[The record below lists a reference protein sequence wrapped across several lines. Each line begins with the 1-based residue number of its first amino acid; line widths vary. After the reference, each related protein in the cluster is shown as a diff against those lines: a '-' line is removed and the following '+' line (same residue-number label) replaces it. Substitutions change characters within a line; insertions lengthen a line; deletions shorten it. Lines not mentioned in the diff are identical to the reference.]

1 MASKLLKETKD
12 TEIKNKK
19 QKARI
24 EKDDI
29 YKIDLELEQD
39 SQSAVQSELQDTEQ
53 FTQQN
58 EKEQPKKASK
68 AKAQSAKKKT
78 KAKKDDN
85 IIKIEDDEDEIDEI
99 FGNVNKWLKDA
110 EEVIENKPKRKL
122 AKIEEGIKSS
132 KTTKNNKETTK
143 TTKNSKIKETEKVE
157 DIDIKEEPIQVE
169 NVEKIEKVDEIEETE
184 KIENKKAK
192 KASASKVSTKAKTR
206 TATKARTTSKSQ
218 IDDIYS
224 LNNLEDLDN
233 DSFIKHQES
242 STNIED
248 EQTTNEKIED
258 GKIEVIEGKP
268 SEIKIHAEND
278 LTEIVLKKNRYKI
291 ELQKTEYNIYTD
303 INATSYV
310 IVRDPMLRIV
320 SGELYILLEKQGE
333 NYEVTTNQDFKINYV
348 IDNLERKNNEVN
360 FKLTNLTEI
369 FAYEDGLVFEIDEEK
384 VIENN
389 LEDNNTLVISEED
402 GKVYL
407 PYTKEDVKNEV
418 LQNRGT
424 KISDVIEEKYILP
437 IEKYK
442 NSMRA
447 RFREGYNLM
456 YRKEGKSKKSAIML
470 GIELMFETNLH
481 PAIISAC
488 KNLEEL
494 DIYLDCLEDNE
505 LEKFS
510 CFKIIYKSLPT
521 IRKKAKFQEL

>member
-12 TEIKNKK
+12 TEINNKK
-19 QKARI
+19 QKARV

-39 SQSAVQSELQDTEQ
+39 NQNTEQ
-53 FTQQN
+53 FTQHD
-58 EKEQPKKASK
+58 EKEKPKKASK
-68 AKAQSAKKKT
+68 AKAQSTKKKT
-78 KAKKDDN
+78 RAKKEDN

-132 KTTKNNKETTK
+132 KTTKSNKETTK
-143 TTKNSKIKETEKVE
+143 TRKNSKIEEIEKVE
-157 DIDIKEEPIQVE
+157 DVDIKEEPVQAE

-184 KIENKKAK
+184 KIETKKAK
-192 KASASKVSTKAKTR
+192 KTTKAKTR
-206 TATKARTTSKSQ
+206 ATTKVRTTSKSQ

-224 LNNLEDLDN
+224 LNNLEGLDN
-233 DSFIKHQES
+233 EDSTKDQEYQ
-242 STNIED
+242 NIED
-248 EQTTNEKIED
+248 DQTTNEKIRD
-258 GKIEVIEGKP
+258 GKIEVVEGKP

-278 LTEIVLKKNRYKI
+278 LTEIVLKKSRYKI

-320 SGELYILLEKQGE
+320 SGESYILLEKQGE
-333 NYEVTTNQDFKINYV
+333 NYEITTNQDFKINYV

-456 YRKEGKSKKSAIML
+456 YKKEGKSKKSAILL

>member
-12 TEIKNKK
+12 TEINNKK
-19 QKARI
+19 QKARV

-39 SQSAVQSELQDTEQ
+39 NQNTEQ
-53 FTQQN
+53 FTQHD
-58 EKEQPKKASK
+58 EKEKPKKASK
-68 AKAQSAKKKT
+68 AKAQSTKKRTRAKKE
-78 KAKKDDN
+78 DN

-132 KTTKNNKETTK
+132 KTTKSNKVTTK
-143 TTKNSKIKETEKVE
+143 TRKNSKIEEIEKVE
-157 DIDIKEEPIQVE
+157 DVDIKEEPVQAE
-169 NVEKIEKVDEIEETE
+169 NVEKIEKVNEIEETE
-184 KIENKKAK
+184 KIETKKAK
-192 KASASKVSTKAKTR
+192 KTTKAKTR
-206 TATKARTTSKSQ
+206 ATTKARTTSKSQ

-224 LNNLEDLDN
+224 LNNLEELDN
-233 DSFIKHQES
+233 EDSTKYQEYQ
-242 STNIED
+242 NIED
-248 EQTTNEKIED
+248 DQITNEKIRD
-258 GKIEVIEGKP
+258 GKIEVVEGKP

-320 SGELYILLEKQGE
+320 SGESYILLEKQGE
-333 NYEVTTNQDFKINYV
+333 NYEITTNQDFKINYV

-456 YRKEGKSKKSAIML
+456 YKKEGKSKKSAILL

>member
-12 TEIKNKK
+12 TEINNKK
-19 QKARI
+19 QKARV

-39 SQSAVQSELQDTEQ
+39 NQNAEQ
-53 FTQQN
+53 FTQQE
-58 EKEQPKKASK
+58 EKEKPKKASK

-78 KAKKDDN
+78 RAKKEDN

-110 EEVIENKPKRKL
+110 EEVVENKPKRKL

-132 KTTKNNKETTK
+132 KTAKSNKGTTK
-143 TTKNSKIKETEKVE
+143 TRKNSKIEEIEKVE
-157 DIDIKEEPIQVE
+157 DVDIKEEPVQAE
-169 NVEKIEKVDEIEETE
+169 NVEKIEKVNEIEETE
-184 KIENKKAK
+184 KIETKKAK
-192 KASASKVSTKAKTR
+192 KTTKAKTR
-206 TATKARTTSKSQ
+206 ATTKARTTSKSQ

-224 LNNLEDLDN
+224 LNNLEELDN
-233 DSFIKHQES
+233 EDSTKDQEYQ
-242 STNIED
+242 NIED
-248 EQTTNEKIED
+248 DQTTNEKIRD
-258 GKIEVIEGKP
+258 GKIEVVEGKP

-278 LTEIVLKKNRYKI
+278 LTEIVLKKSRYKI

-320 SGELYILLEKQGE
+320 SGESYILLEKQGE
-333 NYEVTTNQDFKINYV
+333 NYEITTNQDFKINYV

-456 YRKEGKSKKSAIML
+456 YKKEGKSKKSAILL

>member
-12 TEIKNKK
+12 TEINNKK
-19 QKARI
+19 QKARV

-39 SQSAVQSELQDTEQ
+39 NQNTEQ
-53 FTQQN
+53 FTQHD
-58 EKEQPKKASK
+58 EKEKPKKASK
-68 AKAQSAKKKT
+68 AKAQSTKKRTRAKKE
-78 KAKKDDN
+78 DN

-132 KTTKNNKETTK
+132 KTTKSNKVTTK
-143 TTKNSKIKETEKVE
+143 TRKNSKIEEIEKVE
-157 DIDIKEEPIQVE
+157 DVDIKEEPVQAE
-169 NVEKIEKVDEIEETE
+169 NVEKIEKVNEIEETE
-184 KIENKKAK
+184 KIETKKAK
-192 KASASKVSTKAKTR
+192 KTTKAKKRAT
-206 TATKARTTSKSQ
+206 TKARTTSKSQ

-224 LNNLEDLDN
+224 LNNLEELDN
-233 DSFIKHQES
+233 EDSTKYQEYQ
-242 STNIED
+242 NIED
-248 EQTTNEKIED
+248 DQITNEKIRD
-258 GKIEVIEGKP
+258 GKIEVVEGKP

-278 LTEIVLKKNRYKI
+278 LTEIVLKKSRYKI

-320 SGELYILLEKQGE
+320 SGESYILLEKQGE
-333 NYEVTTNQDFKINYV
+333 NYEITTNQDFKINYV

-456 YRKEGKSKKSAIML
+456 YKKEGKSKKSAILL

>member
-12 TEIKNKK
+12 TEINNKK
-19 QKARI
+19 QKARV

-39 SQSAVQSELQDTEQ
+39 NQNAEQ
-53 FTQQN
+53 FTQQE
-58 EKEQPKKASK
+58 EKEKTKKASK
-68 AKAQSAKKKT
+68 AKAQSTKKKT
-78 KAKKDDN
+78 RAKKEDN

-110 EEVIENKPKRKL
+110 EEVVENKPKRKL

-132 KTTKNNKETTK
+132 KTTKSNKETTK
-143 TTKNSKIKETEKVE
+143 TRKNSKIEEIEKVE
-157 DIDIKEEPIQVE
+157 DVDIKEEPVQAE
-169 NVEKIEKVDEIEETE
+169 NAEKIEKVDEIEETE
-184 KIENKKAK
+184 KIETKKAK
-192 KASASKVSTKAKTR
+192 KTTKAKTR
-206 TATKARTTSKSQ
+206 ATTKARTTSKSQ

-233 DSFIKHQES
+233 EDSTKDQEYQ
-242 STNIED
+242 NVED
-248 EQTTNEKIED
+248 DQTTNEKIRD
-258 GKIEVIEGKP
+258 GKIEVVEGKP

-320 SGELYILLEKQGE
+320 SGESYILLEKQGE
-333 NYEVTTNQDFKINYV
+333 NYEITTNQDFKINYV

-456 YRKEGKSKKSAIML
+456 YKKEGKSKKSAILL

>member
-12 TEIKNKK
+12 TEINNKK
-19 QKARI
+19 QKARV

-39 SQSAVQSELQDTEQ
+39 NQNTEQ
-53 FTQQN
+53 FTQHD
-58 EKEQPKKASK
+58 EKEKPKKASK
-68 AKAQSAKKKT
+68 AKAQSTKKKT
-78 KAKKDDN
+78 RAKKEDN

-132 KTTKNNKETTK
+132 KTAKSNKGTTK
-143 TTKNSKIKETEKVE
+143 TRKNSKIEEIEKVE
-157 DIDIKEEPIQVE
+157 DVDIKEEPVQAE

-184 KIENKKAK
+184 KIETKKAK
-192 KASASKVSTKAKTR
+192 KTTRAKTR
-206 TATKARTTSKSQ
+206 ATTKARTTSKSQ

-224 LNNLEDLDN
+224 LNNLEELDN
-233 DSFIKHQES
+233 EDSTKDQEYQ
-242 STNIED
+242 NIED
-248 EQTTNEKIED
+248 DQTTNEKIRD
-258 GKIEVIEGKP
+258 GKIEVVEGKP

-278 LTEIVLKKNRYKI
+278 LTEIVLKKSRYKI

-320 SGELYILLEKQGE
+320 SGESYILLEKQGE
-333 NYEVTTNQDFKINYV
+333 NYVITTNQDFKINYV

-456 YRKEGKSKKSAIML
+456 YKKEGKSKKSAILL

>member
-12 TEIKNKK
+12 TEINNKK
-19 QKARI
+19 QKARV

-39 SQSAVQSELQDTEQ
+39 NQNTEQ
-53 FTQQN
+53 FTQHD
-58 EKEQPKKASK
+58 EKEKPKKASK
-68 AKAQSAKKKT
+68 AKAQSTKKKT
-78 KAKKDDN
+78 RAKKEDN

-132 KTTKNNKETTK
+132 KTAKSNKGTTK
-143 TTKNSKIKETEKVE
+143 TRKNSKIEEIEKVE
-157 DIDIKEEPIQVE
+157 DVDIKEEPVQAE

-184 KIENKKAK
+184 KIETKKAK
-192 KASASKVSTKAKTR
+192 KTTRAKTR
-206 TATKARTTSKSQ
+206 ATTKARTTSKSQ

-224 LNNLEDLDN
+224 LNNLEGLDN
-233 DSFIKHQES
+233 EDSTKDQEYQ
-242 STNIED
+242 NIED
-248 EQTTNEKIED
+248 AQTTNEKIRD
-258 GKIEVIEGKP
+258 GKIEVVEGKP

-278 LTEIVLKKNRYKI
+278 LTEIVLKKSRYKI

-320 SGELYILLEKQGE
+320 SGESYILLEKQGE
-333 NYEVTTNQDFKINYV
+333 NYEITTNQDFKINYV

-456 YRKEGKSKKSAIML
+456 YKKEGKSKKSAILL

>member
-12 TEIKNKK
+12 TEINNKK
-19 QKARI
+19 QKARV

-39 SQSAVQSELQDTEQ
+39 NQNTEQ
-53 FTQQN
+53 FTQHD
-58 EKEQPKKASK
+58 EKEKPKKASK
-68 AKAQSAKKKT
+68 AKAQSTKKKT
-78 KAKKDDN
+78 RAKKEDN

-99 FGNVNKWLKDA
+99 FGNVNKWLKDS

-132 KTTKNNKETTK
+132 KTAKSNKGTTK
-143 TTKNSKIKETEKVE
+143 TRKNSKIEEIEKVE
-157 DIDIKEEPIQVE
+157 DVDIKEEPVQAE

-184 KIENKKAK
+184 KIETKKAK
-192 KASASKVSTKAKTR
+192 KTTRAKTR
-206 TATKARTTSKSQ
+206 ATTKVRTTSKSQ

-224 LNNLEDLDN
+224 LNNLEGLDN
-233 DSFIKHQES
+233 EDSTKDQEYQ
-242 STNIED
+242 NIED
-248 EQTTNEKIED
+248 DQTTNEKIRD
-258 GKIEVIEGKP
+258 GKIEVVEGKP

-278 LTEIVLKKNRYKI
+278 LTEIVLKKSRYKI

-320 SGELYILLEKQGE
+320 SGESYILLEKQGE
-333 NYEVTTNQDFKINYV
+333 NYEITTNQDFKINYV

-456 YRKEGKSKKSAIML
+456 YKKEGKSKKSAILL

>member
-12 TEIKNKK
+12 TEINNKK
-19 QKARI
+19 QKARV

-39 SQSAVQSELQDTEQ
+39 NQNTEQ
-53 FTQQN
+53 FTQHD
-58 EKEQPKKASK
+58 EKEKPKKASK
-68 AKAQSAKKKT
+68 AKAQSTKKKT
-78 KAKKDDN
+78 RAKKEDN

-132 KTTKNNKETTK
+132 KTAKSNKGTTK
-143 TTKNSKIKETEKVE
+143 TRKNSKIEEIEKVE
-157 DIDIKEEPIQVE
+157 DVDIKEEPVQAE

-184 KIENKKAK
+184 KIETKKAK
-192 KASASKVSTKAKTR
+192 KTTRAKTR
-206 TATKARTTSKSQ
+206 ATTKARTTSKSQ

-224 LNNLEDLDN
+224 LNNLEELDN
-233 DSFIKHQES
+233 EDSTKDQEYQ
-242 STNIED
+242 NIED
-248 EQTTNEKIED
+248 DQTTNEKIRD
-258 GKIEVIEGKP
+258 GKIEVVEGKP

-278 LTEIVLKKNRYKI
+278 LTEIVLKKSRYKI

-320 SGELYILLEKQGE
+320 SGESYILLEKQGE
-333 NYEVTTNQDFKINYV
+333 NYEITTNQDFKINYV

-369 FAYEDGLVFEIDEEK
+369 FAYEEK

-456 YRKEGKSKKSAIML
+456 YKKEGKSKKSAILL

>member
-12 TEIKNKK
+12 TEINNKK
-19 QKARI
+19 QKARV

-39 SQSAVQSELQDTEQ
+39 NQNTEQ
-53 FTQQN
+53 FTQN
-58 EKEQPKKASK
+58 DEKEKPKKASK
-68 AKAQSAKKKT
+68 AKAQSTKKKT
-78 KAKKDDN
+78 RAKKEDN

-132 KTTKNNKETTK
+132 KTAKSNKGTTK
-143 TTKNSKIKETEKVE
+143 TRKNSKIEEIEKVE
-157 DIDIKEEPIQVE
+157 DVDIKEEPVQAE

-184 KIENKKAK
+184 KIETKKAK
-192 KASASKVSTKAKTR
+192 KTTRAKTR
-206 TATKARTTSKSQ
+206 ATTKVRTTSKSQ

-224 LNNLEDLDN
+224 LNNLEGLDN
-233 DSFIKHQES
+233 EDSTKDQEYQ
-242 STNIED
+242 NIED
-248 EQTTNEKIED
+248 DQTTNEKIRD
-258 GKIEVIEGKP
+258 GKIEVVEGKP

-278 LTEIVLKKNRYKI
+278 LTEIVLKKSRYKI

-320 SGELYILLEKQGE
+320 SGESYILLEKQGE
-333 NYEVTTNQDFKINYV
+333 NYEITTNQDFKINYV

-456 YRKEGKSKKSAIML
+456 YKKEGKSKKSAILL

>member
-12 TEIKNKK
+12 TEINNKK
-19 QKARI
+19 QKARV

-39 SQSAVQSELQDTEQ
+39 NQNTEQ
-53 FTQQN
+53 FTQHD
-58 EKEQPKKASK
+58 EKEKPKKASK
-68 AKAQSAKKKT
+68 AKAQSTKKKT
-78 KAKKDDN
+78 RAKKEDN

-110 EEVIENKPKRKL
+110 EEVVENKPKRKL

-132 KTTKNNKETTK
+132 KTAKSNKGTTK
-143 TTKNSKIKETEKVE
+143 TRKNSKIEEIEKVE
-157 DIDIKEEPIQVE
+157 DVDIKEEPVQAE

-184 KIENKKAK
+184 KIETKKAK
-192 KASASKVSTKAKTR
+192 KTTRAKTR
-206 TATKARTTSKSQ
+206 ATTKARTTSKSQ

-224 LNNLEDLDN
+224 LNNLEGLDN
-233 DSFIKHQES
+233 EDSTKDQEYQ
-242 STNIED
+242 NIED
-248 EQTTNEKIED
+248 DQTTNEKIRD
-258 GKIEVIEGKP
+258 GKIEVVEGKP

-278 LTEIVLKKNRYKI
+278 LTEIVLKKSRYKI

-310 IVRDPMLRIV
+310 IVRDHMLRIV
-320 SGELYILLEKQGE
+320 SGESYILLEKQGE
-333 NYEVTTNQDFKINYV
+333 NYEITTNQDFKINYV

-456 YRKEGKSKKSAIML
+456 YKKEGKSKKSAILL

>member
-12 TEIKNKK
+12 TEINNKK
-19 QKARI
+19 QKARV

-39 SQSAVQSELQDTEQ
+39 NQNTEQ
-53 FTQQN
+53 FTQHD
-58 EKEQPKKASK
+58 EKEKPKKASK
-68 AKAQSAKKKT
+68 AKAQSTKKKT
-78 KAKKDDN
+78 RAKKEDN

-132 KTTKNNKETTK
+132 KTAKSNKGTTK
-143 TTKNSKIKETEKVE
+143 TRKNSKIEEIEKVE
-157 DIDIKEEPIQVE
+157 DVDIKEEPVQAE

-184 KIENKKAK
+184 KIETKKAK
-192 KASASKVSTKAKTR
+192 KTTRAKTR
-206 TATKARTTSKSQ
+206 ATTKARTTSKSQ

-224 LNNLEDLDN
+224 LNNLEGLDN
-233 DSFIKHQES
+233 EDSTKDQEYQ
-242 STNIED
+242 NIED
-248 EQTTNEKIED
+248 DQTTNEKIRD
-258 GKIEVIEGKP
+258 GKIEVVEGKP

-278 LTEIVLKKNRYKI
+278 LTEIVLKKSRYKI

-320 SGELYILLEKQGE
+320 SGESYILLEKQGE
-333 NYEVTTNQDFKINYV
+333 NYEITTNQDFKINYV

-456 YRKEGKSKKSAIML
+456 YKKEGKSKKSAILL